1 VSNTLAGGPASS
13 TPTVPRLQR
22 VLSLWDLIFYG
33 IVAVTPS
40 APITVFGLASVL
52 SRGHCIDTIL
62 IAMVAMGLTA
72 ISYGRMASVYPA
84 AGSAYTFVGRGL
96 NPHIGF
102 MTGWSMLLC
111 YLIIPLF
118 CVIYGTLILQRV
130 FPQVPYVVSAAG
142 FAGTMT
148 FLNLRGIRTTARTN
162 QILLAFMGTVLV
174 SYEVM
179 AVRYLLNTQG
189 WGGVFSLR
197 PFYNPATFDF
207 GALSTATSFAA
218 LTYIGVDSVATLA
231 EDVKKPRHILL
242 ATTLV
247 CLFTGIFGGSI
258 VYLGQRVWPDYQT
271 FSNVETAFMDVTRL
285 VGGTGLFQA
294 MALLLVMA
302 NLGSGLTGQVGSA
315 RLLFGMGRDNVL
327 PRRVFAHL
335 DPKRNTPTYNIWI
348 MGILAFGGALVMKYE
363 FAGEV
368 LNFGAFLTF
377 AGVNLAALRQFYFRK
392 QPGRKGRLL
401 IDGFLPA
408 LGSLFCLWI
417 CWNLPPVA
425 QTAGVLWLLAGFV
438 YSAIRTRGFRT
449 QPVMIDF
456 SES

>member
-1 VSNTLAGGPASS
+1 VSEAPAEVEHASQAA
-13 TPTVPRLQR
+13 VPRLRR

-40 APITVFGLASVL
+40 APVTVFGLASVL
-52 SRGHCIDTIL
+52 SRGHCVDTIL

-72 ISYGRMASVYPA
+72 VSYGRLAAVYRA
-84 AGSAYTFVGRGL
+84 AGSAYTFVGRAL
-96 NPHIGF
+96 HPHAGF

-130 FPQVPYVVSAAG
+130 FPWMPYAVSAAA

-162 QILLAFMGTVLV
+162 QVLLAFMGTVLV
-174 SYEVM
+174 SYELL
-179 AVRYLLNTQG
+179 AIRYLLLTQG
-189 WGGVFSLR
+189 WRGVFSWE
-197 PFYNPATFDF
+197 PFYNPKTFEL
-207 GALSTATSFAA
+207 GALSRATAFAA

-231 EDVKKPRHILL
+231 EDAKKPRHVLL
-242 ATTLV
+242 ATVLV
-247 CLFTGIFGGSI
+247 CLFTGMFGGSI
-258 VYLGQRVWPDYQT
+258 VYLGQRVWPD
-271 FSNVETAFMDVTRL
+271 FHSFANVETAFMDVTLR
-285 VGGTGLFQA
+285 VGGTLLFQA
-294 MALLLVMA
+294 MALLLVLA

-327 PRRVFAHL
+327 PQRVFAYLH
-335 DPKRNTPTYNIWI
+335 PKRNTPTYNIWI
-348 MGILAFGGALVMKYE
+348 MGTLAFVGSLFLKYE
-363 FAGEV
+363 LAGEV

-377 AGVNLAALRQFYFRK
+377 AGVNLAALRLFGFASHVD
-392 QPGRKGRLL
+392 RKGRLL
-401 IDGFLPA
+401 IDALAPA
-408 LGSLFCLWI
+408 LGCLFCLWI

-425 QTAGVLWLLAGFV
+425 KIAGGVWLVVGFTYDLV
-438 YSAIRTRGFRT
+438 KTRGFST
-449 QPVMIDF
+449 APVMIDF